1 MRCDN
6 SASSATYTRSLLSK
20 KEIMLDSFTVGSP
33 KERTN
38 SDSHIRS
45 GVLSAAG
52 TTAAAVVL
60 LPLATSVARSRKWLL
75 AIIILDIPLQI
86 GAHLYWSEDLGAS
99 GALGGLEISVTT
111 VAMLGLY
118 FLWFVGYISRKEQER
133 QISLRSA
140 LPLTLYLV
148 FEAVS
153 LLAARNPVLGLYE
166 VILTAQLLLLFVYLT
181 NWIQTRR
188 DVAFVMRV
196 LLIGLMLEAGIIIA
210 LTINGH
216 DVEIPGL
223 PGHTLLAGT
232 TEEGEEFSRPSG
244 TLASPNVAGSYL
256 SIMLTLAIGLLLFT
270 RIHSWHKT
278 AALVSVGM
286 GTVALLF
293 TYSREG
299 WLALFCSMLLLC
311 CAGWRLLPVRHRL
324 VIVGVPAAL
333 LVSLMF
339 DTPLSQRLLEGDEG
353 AASSRIVLNNLA
365 IRVIED
371 HPVIGVGANNFT
383 LNLREYATSEVMGEW
398 LYAVHN
404 KYLLIWAEA
413 GLGALLAYLWFL
425 FASLRRGWRCW
436 KDKDPLYSPLALA
449 LVCGI
454 CALMICNM
462 FQADRGRPLMQLL
475 IVFAALVGTIQP
487 WTTSAFNGRT
497 ISHIRVETIAQRQF
511 A

>member
-1 MRCDN
+1 
-6 SASSATYTRSLLSK
+6 
-20 KEIMLDSFTVGSP
+20 MLGNFKVGGTAERP
-33 KERTN
+33 KFR
-38 SDSHIRS
+38 SHIGS
-45 GVLSAAG
+45 AVLSSAG
-52 TTAAAVVL
+52 TTVATAIL
-60 LPLATSVARSRKWLL
+60 FPLATSVTGGRKVLL

-86 GAHLYWSEDLGAS
+86 GAHLYWSEELGAS

-111 VAMLGLY
+111 VAMLSLY
-118 FLWFVGYISRKEQER
+118 FLWFVGYISRRELEQK
-133 QISLRSA
+133 ISLRPA
-140 LPLTLYLV
+140 LPLTLYLMFAV
-148 FEAVS
+148 VS

-166 VILTAQLLLLFVYLT
+166 VVLTAQLLLLFVYLT
-181 NWIQTRR
+181 NWLQTRR

-196 LLIGLMLEAGIIIA
+196 LLIGFILEAGIIIA
-210 LTINGH
+210 LKINGY

-232 TEEGEEFSRPSG
+232 TEGGGEFSRPSG

-270 RIHSWHKT
+270 RSRSWCKT
-278 AALVSVGM
+278 VALVSVGI

-311 CAGWRLLPVRHRL
+311 CAGWRLLRVRHRL
-324 VIVGVPAAL
+324 LIVGVPTAL

-353 AASSRIVLNNLA
+353 AASSRIVLNKLA
-365 IRVIED
+365 ITVIED

-425 FASLRRGWRCW
+425 FASLRRGWQCW

-462 FQADRGRPLMQLL
+462 FQADRGRALMQLL
-475 IVFAALVGTIQP
+475 IVFAALVRTIEP
-487 WTTSAFNGRT
+487 WTRSAFNGRT
-497 ISHIRVETIAQRQF
+497 ISPIRVATIAQRQF